1 MGDRILVADD
11 DAAVRA
17 AIAGALDATGYE
29 VTAVGDGA
37 ALLAALTA
45 AAPPDLLLLATT
57 LPDME
62 SAALLGRLKGD
73 ARWRDLP
80 VLMLSGVLRPEDT
93 ERLLGLGAT
102 DHLRKSLPPRELVA
116 RIRAAVRTQAL
127 VAQQRA
133 QLQRAEAELARAR
146 EEAESRRKLVDIL
159 HEVTSDLSSE
169 EIYHMLARRVAR
181 ALRLSRCSVILASP
195 GDAQGVVATAF
206 EYPALWHVKVD
217 LHRYPEIRRALELGT
232 PVLVE
237 DVQTSPVYDEIR
249 AEWAAAGTR
258 PPVRSVIALPF
269 ALAQEQAGV
278 FFLRRMLD
286 EEPLTAHDVE
296 FASAVIKAGVSAVQ
310 RAQVI
315 ETAKSENA
323 RLEVLAHTD
332 PLTQVLN
339 RRALTTRL
347 TSELERARRYEAVL
361 SLLMIDLDHFKTIND
376 TFGHLVGDD
385 VLRATA
391 LLLQQAIR
399 SVDVVARYGGE
410 EFVIVLPETPLSG
423 AVAFA
428 ERVRAAIEDHPF
440 RATSGERIRV
450 TASVGVAVFPAGD
463 VTTVDSLLAHA
474 DEALYRAKSAGRNQV
489 RA

>member
-1 MGDRILVADD
+1 VGDRVLVADD
-11 DAAVRA
+11 DAAVRET
-17 AIAGALDATGYE
+17 ISGALDATGYE
-29 VTAVGDGA
+29 VSTAADGA
-37 ALLAALTA
+37 AVLSALTA
-45 AAPPDLLLLATT
+45 AMPDLLLLDTE
-57 LPDME
+57 LPDTDGAE
-62 SAALLGRLKGD
+62 LLGRIKGD
-73 ARWRDLP
+73 PRWRDLP
-80 VLMLSGVLRPEDT
+80 VLMLSSLPREEDT

-102 DHLRKSLPPRELVA
+102 DHLRKALRPRELVA
-116 RIRAAVRTQAL
+116 RIRAAVRLHAQ
-127 VAQQRA
+127 VAQQRQ
-133 QLQRAEAELARAR
+133 QLQRAEAELVRVR

-181 ALRLSRCSVILASP
+181 ALKLSRCSVILAAP
-195 GDAQGVVATAF
+195 GDTHGVVATAY
-206 EYPALWHVKVD
+206 EYPTLWHVKID
-217 LHRYPEIRRALELGT
+217 LQLYPEIRRALELGT
-232 PVLVE
+232 PVLIE

-249 AEWAAAGTR
+249 AEWAAAGTH

-269 ALAQEQAGV
+269 AMAHEQAGV

-286 EEPLTAHDVE
+286 EEPLTAQDVE

-323 RLEVLAHTD
+323 RLEVLAQTD
-332 PLTQVLN
+332 PLTMVLN

-347 TSELERARRYEAVL
+347 ASELDRARRYEAVL
-361 SLLMIDLDHFKTIND
+361 SLLMIDLDHFKSVND
-376 TFGHLVGDD
+376 TYGHLVGDD

-391 LLLQQAIR
+391 ALLQQAVR

-428 ERVRAAIEDHPF
+428 ERVRQQIEDHPF
-440 RATSGERIRV
+440 RALSGERLRV
-450 TASVGVAVFPAGD
+450 TASIGVGVFPAED
-463 VTTVDSLLAHA
+463 VSTVDTLLAHA
-474 DEALYRAKSAGRNQV
+474 DEALYRAKAAGRNQV